1 MVAKST
7 ASPALRN
14 SINRGHDVIAR
25 TYLMTAIGW
34 IAFGTTVS
42 IVSQLLYLLAKKRPR
57 QVGPEN
63 SSKRPNSSAPH
74 ASATSRYHA
83 VSIWPC
89 LEACPAAWRMKNQPF
104 LSTEA
109 PALPLAAC
117 NQETCKCRYR
127 HYSDRRDGEDRRNRW
142 GRTGGLL
149 PHSGEDDCRC
159 GYERRTEAGSN

>member
-7 ASPALRN
+7 ASPALRS
-14 SINRGHDVIAR
+14 SISRRHYVIAR
-25 TYLMTAIGW
+25 THLMTAIGW
-34 IAFGTTVS
+34 IAFGTAVS
-42 IVSQLLYLLAKKRPR
+42 IVSPLLYLRAKKRPP
-57 QVGPEN
+57 QVRPRN
-63 SSKRPNSSAPH
+63 SSKRPNSPAPRTC
-74 ASATSRYHA
+74 ATSRYHA

-89 LEACPAAWRMKNQPF
+89 LEACPAAWKMENQPF

-109 PALPLAAC
+109 PTLPLAVC
-117 NQETCKCRYR
+117 NQETCECRYR

-159 GYERRTEAGSN
+159 GRDRRTEALNN